1 MSRMLQIHL
10 DVEGMPV
17 AFAVFY
23 DMDEAKEW
31 LGVA

>member
-1 MSRMLQIHL
+1 MLQIHL
-10 DVEGMPV
+10 EAEEVPLGV
-17 AFAVFY
+17 SVFY